1 MTVGSPGAPGLPVDG
16 VLFDID
22 DTLVDT
28 KGAFAVA
35 LDAVREA
42 YLPHL
47 PTAGTV
53 ELLDAWRADAGGHY
67 RAYTRGE
74 TTATAQRMAR
84 ANALHADFGGP
95 ALDDAGFAAWDE
107 VFESGFEAAWA
118 AHEDARPV
126 LDLLAVAGVRV
137 GALSNARAA
146 YQTGKLAATGLA
158 DVPVLVGVDTLGVGK
173 PAPEVFLEAC
183 RRLGTAPSRTVY
195 VGDELDIDATAA
207 ARVGLVGVWID
218 RPGSRRGEVRRAELD
233 DAERAGVRTIGS
245 LRDLAQALGLAD

>member
-1 MTVGSPGAPGLPVDG
+1 MTAGADSPGPSLDG

-35 LDAVREA
+35 LDAVRVA

-47 PTAGTV
+47 PAGGTA
-53 ELLDAWRADAGGHY
+53 ELLESWRADAGGHY

-84 ANALHADFGGP
+84 ANALHAEFGGP
-95 ALDDAGFAAWDE
+95 PLDDAGFAAWDA

-118 AHEDARPV
+118 AHDDARPV
-126 LDLLAVAGVRV
+126 LDSLAATGLRI
-137 GALSNARAA
+137 GALSNARTA
-146 YQTGKLAATGLA
+146 YQTGKLRATGLA

-183 RRLGTAPSRTVY
+183 RRLGTAPSRTAY
-195 VGDELDIDATAA
+195 VGDELDIDALAA

-218 RPGSRRGEVRRAELD
+218 RPGARRAEVAP
-233 DAERAGVRTIGS
+233 AEQQEAARAGVRVIAS
-245 LRDLAQALGLAD
+245 LRELLGHLGLST